1 MAEARTDEAK
11 RRMDIMVKSS
21 DGFVIAEE
29 DLALRGP
36 GEVLGVRQSGLPDF
50 KIADL
55 VQDIRLLERSK
66 LLAADILQDGL
77 EQEKYAPLRERIDK
91 VYQRKVRLKEE

>member
-1 MAEARTDEAK
+1 M
-11 RRMDIMVKSS
+11 
-21 DGFVIAEE
+21 
-29 DLALRGP
+29 ALRGP